1 VVARFH
7 LERKTLAKRN
17 KAHYANTREGFRDFC
32 DDLGK
37 IGRAQQQQQARLFF
51 EDVLDLDIPC
61 QADFYRYIQ
70 WHNLAFTTTWDLGIP
85 TLVVH
90 YESYTNNFNETKND
104 LLEFLEQDEVND
116 APTFITGKT
125 YRDYYTPNEID
136 AVSRMFDRLALRETS
151 MHTKHYFVQ

>member
-1 VVARFH
+1 M
-7 LERKTLAKRN
+7 
-17 KAHYANTREGFRDFC
+17 
-32 DDLGK
+32 
-37 IGRAQQQQQARLFF
+37 FF